1 MRKII
6 PYEKNLIYAY
16 FEGITSSRKI
26 EKCVQKSIPYIYLAG
41 SNEVKYHS
49 ICDFRKKHLIP
60 FRSILSASIRLA
72 LDSGL
77 VKESDLFSLDGS
89 KIEADAFRSMTK
101 RKKKWEAKESD
112 ILKQVENFL
121 EKWIQTDKE
130 EDTLEEMEKER
141 IKKASAYFD
150 ELLEQRKQRCAFSS
164 QEIKSDSTTKE
175 CFNAQIITN
184 NQVIVAAD
192 AGYNRGE
199 NLEYLAEQEDIN
211 AFVSM
216 NNRKEEKDREENPY
230 HRDHFA
236 YSEDKDNYTCPAGKE
251 LENYGEKI
259 NGDKKETIYACN
271 LETCQKCPFNS
282 KCIQTKIDK
291 KKGYRTI
298 VDDGFN
304 LYRREM
310 KAKMREPESK
320 EIYNQRGCE
329 VEPVFGQMT
338 YNRSFNRFR
347 LRGLDSVKGE
357 FMIAALAHNL
367 GKIMRYQAKNTKNK
381 EVLSNSS

>member
-1 MRKII
+1 M
-6 PYEKNLIYAY
+6 
-16 FEGITSSRKI
+16 
-26 EKCVQKSIPYIYLAG
+26 KSIRYLT
-41 SNEVKYHS
+41 
-49 ICDFRKKHLIP
+49 
-60 FRSILSASIRLA
+60 
-72 LDSGL
+72 
-77 VKESDLFSLDGS
+77 SL
-89 KIEADAFRSMTK
+89 
-101 RKKKWEAKESD
+101 
-112 ILKQVENFL
+112 
-121 EKWIQTDKE
+121 
-130 EDTLEEMEKER
+130 
-141 IKKASAYFD
+141 
-150 ELLEQRKQRCAFSS
+150 
-164 QEIKSDSTTKE
+164 
-175 CFNAQIITN
+175 IITN

-236 YSEDKDNYTCPAGKE
+236 YSADKDNYTCPAGKE

-282 KCIQTKIDK
+282 KCIQTKIDR

-320 EIYNQRGCE
+320 EIYNQ
-329 VEPVFGQMT
+329 
-338 YNRSFNRFR
+338 
-347 LRGLDSVKGE
+347 K
-357 FMIAALAHNL
+357 
-367 GKIMRYQAKNTKNK
+367 
-381 EVLSNSS
+381 